1 MRLNAAT
8 AQITT
13 EIRIDKGVN
22 FMPYLSGN
30 KNKNNQGTNY
40 YWNYQMN
47 NSIKKMKEKIN
58 DKETLIN
65 KNNEK
70 INGMKQKIKKIEEES
85 KQYEKWIEK
94 EDEENKKLM
103 ILLNYLMQNK
113 F

>member
-1 MRLNAAT
+1 
-8 AQITT
+8 
-13 EIRIDKGVN
+13 
-22 FMPYLSGN
+22 MPYLSGN
-30 KNKNNQGTNY
+30 KNKNNQGINY
-40 YWNYQMN
+40 YWNSQMN
-47 NSIKKMKEKIN
+47 NSIKRMKEKIN

-94 EDEENKKLM
+94 EDEENKKL
-103 ILLNYLMQNK
+103 IFLLNYLMQNK